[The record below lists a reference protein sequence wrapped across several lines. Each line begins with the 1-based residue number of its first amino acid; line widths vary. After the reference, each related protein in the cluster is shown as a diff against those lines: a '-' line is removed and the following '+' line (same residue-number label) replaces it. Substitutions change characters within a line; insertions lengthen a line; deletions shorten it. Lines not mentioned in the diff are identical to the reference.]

1 MKRSLL
7 AIAILSLPLA
17 AGAAELNY
25 NFIEGGYSQLD
36 PDGSGGEADG
46 FGMNGSVSIGQ
57 GLFLYGGWSSNEIDG
72 ASGDVDV
79 QRIGLGWRNALS
91 NQTDLVVNANYLKFD
106 VDIAGMGFGFD
117 ADGYEAEVGVRH
129 AFGERFEG
137 QASLGYVDGGDF
149 SGDVY
154 GKLSGQ
160 FRFNQRWGLVG
171 STVIRDDV
179 KEYFIGPRLSF

>member
-36 PDGSGGEADG
+36 PDGSGGKADG
-46 FGMNGSVSIGQ
+46 FGLNGSVSIGQ
-57 GLFLYGGWSSNEIDG
+57 NLFLYGGWSSNEIDG
-72 ASGDVDV
+72 TSADVDV
-79 QRIGLGWRNALS
+79 QRIGLGWRSALS
-91 NQTDLVVNANYLKFD
+91 ERTDLVVNANYLKFD
-106 VDIAGMGFGFD
+106 VDAGSFGFD

-149 SGDVY
+149 NGTLY

-160 FRFNQRWGLVG
+160 FKINERWGLVG